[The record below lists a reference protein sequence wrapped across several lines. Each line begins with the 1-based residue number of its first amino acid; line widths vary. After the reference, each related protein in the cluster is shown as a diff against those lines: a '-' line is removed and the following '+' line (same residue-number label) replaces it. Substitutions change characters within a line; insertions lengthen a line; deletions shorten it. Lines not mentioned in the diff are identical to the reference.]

1 MTKGVNKLAEMNV
14 GRLDPEIQWVATEMA
29 EVFAQKRRD
38 AGQKFSTMEF
48 TRAFCPAVADLVAER
63 HGVTNAT
70 KRLTAKE
77 AGDIGS
83 DALVEFDPDQNLG
96 FIKRVD
102 LAARFVVSA
111 AQLRAIR
118 AVQPAEIYGGYW
130 PFGVEGGFCNPNKLS
145 ELGDSHVG

>member
-1 MTKGVNKLAEMNV
+1 MCKGINKLAEMNLA
-14 GRLDPEIQWVATEMA
+14 RLDPEIQWVATEMA
-29 EVFAQKRRD
+29 EVFAQTRRH

-63 HGVTNAT
+63 YGVTNASN
-70 KRLTAKE
+70 RLTAKE

-83 DALVEFDPDQNLG
+83 DALVEFDPDQALG

-102 LAARFVVSA
+102 LAARVVMSA

-118 AVQPAEIYGGYW
+118 AVQPSEVYGGYW
-130 PFGVEGGFCNPNKLS
+130 PFGVEGGFCNPHKLS
-145 ELGDSHVG
+145 QLGDSCVG